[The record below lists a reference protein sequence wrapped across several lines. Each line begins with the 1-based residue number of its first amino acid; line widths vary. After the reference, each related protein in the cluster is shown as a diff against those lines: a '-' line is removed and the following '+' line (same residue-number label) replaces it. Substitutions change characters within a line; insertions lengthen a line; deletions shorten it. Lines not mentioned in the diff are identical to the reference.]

1 MFAAKSILAG
11 PPPLCKRHPAP
22 RKDHDFPTSILRLS
36 VPSRAPQKPV
46 TPAES
51 ALPQNQTCRLLTPI
65 ESTPFFHFLPNFIKL
80 ASVTLAST
88 TFTNRAPCKPI
99 RMNTSAKRHQAAKR
113 ASIITSSYKT
123 TYAKTSNAWSYHF
136 SHDSARNSRRR
147 HFPNS
152 LLPYLP
158 TSHLQS
164 SFFQH
169 RRHLRI
175 LHEHLPHQP
184 AAVILDHYRDRRLVQ
199 SHVDRRDPIL
209 LCIERVARAVNVPEP
224 RAVLAI
230 KMFQRRQRSF
240 RRVRKGSQRTRRHH
254 DAAVIVRV
262 RRAGIV
268 ALRTVRRR
276 QSPGIRA
283 VLFEMFR
290 IGDAVRQIDA
300 RCVAIIL
307 KIIREAVRGRMR
319 IESQERI
326 LLEKERLQVRPAH
339 VQFNSEILSP
349 VGVAIPRRRIVRAR
363 TNRRVH
369 LIGPPGVIQI
379 RRNRMRW

>member
-80 ASVTLAST
+80 TPVTPVST
-88 TFTNRAPCKPI
+88 TLTNRAPCKPC
-99 RMNTSAKRHQAAKR
+99 RMNTSAKHPEAPKR
-113 ASIITSSYKT
+113 TGIVTNSYTT

-136 SHDSARNSRRR
+136 SHNSARNSRRR

-184 AAVILDHYRDRRLVQ
+184 RAVILDHYRDGGLVQ
-199 SHVDRRDPIL
+199 SHVNRRHPIFL
-209 LCIERVARAVNVPEP
+209 RVERVARPVNVPEP

-240 RRVRKGSQRTRRHH
+240 RRVGKG
-254 DAAVIVRV
+254 
-262 RRAGIV
+262 
-268 ALRTVRRR
+268 
-276 QSPGIRA
+276 
-283 VLFEMFR
+283 
-290 IGDAVRQIDA
+290 
-300 RCVAIIL
+300 
-307 KIIREAVRGRMR
+307 
-319 IESQERI
+319 
-326 LLEKERLQVRPAH
+326 
-339 VQFNSEILSP
+339 
-349 VGVAIPRRRIVRAR
+349 
-363 TNRRVH
+363 
-369 LIGPPGVIQI
+369 
-379 RRNRMRW
+379 